1 MTEVRRHHH
10 RRQRANV
17 TTMDRRQS
25 ASANEV
31 PSIYP
36 DATWRGH
43 PQPARIGNIAQRN
56 QSGAVCGG
64 DQRHRAVYGHV
75 ADHKQRSKLFIGQH
89 LRFFGHDPSMDR
101 FGNPPWS
108 ILLSLGNKGRLRW
121 RLSHHRVTI
130 ASARTASAR
139 VRHRALRHGRASS
152 RGRQHGHQRAPSPRR
167 QQRQHHDDTG
177 SKGQRA
183 HRHHGTRQAAP
194 SPRPDRRR
202 SGEAVERGTAT
213 GATGHRDSRA
223 SARAGRSRSP
233 WGQSSRAVS
242 PVAQSVAQT
251 LIEPP
256 TDTPE
261 SRRKAFIARAFSAS
275 GQRPEQLLQYRSKGD
290 IGGRLDHVCLPL
302 QNGHSAATVARPLGP
317 RNRSQGPVESAPT
330 CRKRATEALQRIWI

>member
-1 MTEVRRHHH
+1 
-10 RRQRANV
+10 
-17 TTMDRRQS
+17 
-25 ASANEV
+25 
-31 PSIYP
+31 
-36 DATWRGH
+36 
-43 PQPARIGNIAQRN
+43 
-56 QSGAVCGG
+56 
-64 DQRHRAVYGHV
+64 
-75 ADHKQRSKLFIGQH
+75 
-89 LRFFGHDPSMDR
+89 MDR

-152 RGRQHGHQRAPSPRR
+152 RGRQHGHQRTPSPRR

-261 SRRKAFIARAFSAS
+261 GRRKAFIARAFRHRARDPNNYCNNIGQKATSAGAWTTSACPSRTDIQQLPWLVRSVPPAIGRRVLWRAPQRAGNARLHLSRISAS
-275 GQRPEQLLQYRSKGD
+275 RKSVVAVTVEAVRPTQCPLCPDSDQILRRSEMT
-290 IGGRLDHVCLPL
+290 RCANRRHVVIR
-302 QNGHSAATVARPLGP
+302 SAQPM
-317 RNRSQGPVESAPT
+317 
-330 CRKRATEALQRIWI
+330 